1 MNEFIELCKRIVSA
15 LIDYRDGLREEYEN
29 DENKILR
36 SSMVG
41 IPVAS
46 TFISSITADMSV
58 TAQRI
63 VVVNNDIDELVKLV
77 SIGDES
83 NIHNFIQ
90 NKLIYR
96 DYISE
101 VMEQFFYH

>member
-1 MNEFIELCKRIVSA
+1 MNESIELCKRIVSA
-15 LIDYRDGLREEYEN
+15 LIDYRDGLKEEYEN
-29 DENKILR
+29 DEDKILR
-36 SSMVG
+36 SSMAG
-41 IPVAS
+41 IPLVS
-46 TFISSITADMSV
+46 TFISSVTANMSI

-63 VVVNNDIDELVKLV
+63 VIVDNDINELAKLIN
-77 SIGDES
+77 IGDES

-101 VMEQFFYH
+101 AMEQFFYH

>member
-1 MNEFIELCKRIVSA
+1 MNESIELCKRIVSA

-29 DENKILR
+29 DEDKILR
-36 SSMVG
+36 SSMAN
-41 IPVAS
+41 IPLVS
-46 TFISSITADMSV
+46 TFVSSITANMSV

-63 VVVNNDIDELVKLV
+63 VIVNNDINELIKLIN
-77 SIGDES
+77 IGDES

-101 VMEQFFYH
+101 AMEQFFYH

>member
-1 MNEFIELCKRIVSA
+1 MNESIELCKRIVSA
-15 LIDYRDGLREEYEN
+15 LIDYRDGLKEEYEN
-29 DENKILR
+29 DEDKILR
-36 SSMVG
+36 SSMAN
-41 IPVAS
+41 IPLVS
-46 TFISSITADMSV
+46 TFVSQITADMSI

-63 VVVNNDIDELVKLV
+63 VIVDNDINELAKLI
-77 SIGDES
+77 SIGDEP

-101 VMEQFFYH
+101 AMEQFFYH

>member
-1 MNEFIELCKRIVSA
+1 MNESIELCKRIVSA
-15 LIDYRDGLREEYEN
+15 LIDYRDGLKEEYEN
-29 DENKILR
+29 DEDKILR
-36 SSMVG
+36 SSMAN
-41 IPVAS
+41 IPLVS
-46 TFISSITADMSV
+46 TFISSVTANMSI

-63 VVVNNDIDELVKLV
+63 VIVDNDINELAKLI

-101 VMEQFFYH
+101 AMEQFFYH